1 MRGLGIGETARF
13 GHWRTGS
20 VVSGHWG
27 CERHPLL
34 AGEVEVTSVNVSIR
48 STSRYGLSRTSA
60 VKQRG
65 FNDALPVMR
74 RGASNFDCPC
84 MGHNLYVTFPPSA

>member
-34 AGEVEVTSVNVSIR
+34 AGEVEVTSVNVLIR
-48 STSRYGLSRTSA
+48 SPL
-60 VKQRG
+60 
-65 FNDALPVMR
+65 
-74 RGASNFDCPC
+74 
-84 MGHNLYVTFPPSA
+84 